1 MTFLQRHAYSIGSA
15 IATALWPFFPRR
27 RKISVEN
34 LLKCKITSSHSEAPQ
49 IAKTARCHL
58 AGHIAEALFVPSVV
72 TKENWR
78 EHLDFSAFCE
88 EGIKVLLYSPETPI
102 ILVSSHHGVWEAAT
116 NILSFARPMIAIAR
130 TMNNR
135 FVSNWM
141 KNHHFRGSITIIDKN
156 RGFTP
161 QVIREWEKN
170 SSALTILVDQ
180 HANKGELLQFLGRPA
195 KTVTSAARLAVRTG
209 YPVVVGSFLRNGPYN
224 YKLMGREPLVFSR
237 QDDVLKVA
245 QILNDRLGECIR
257 ECPEQYLWSHRRWR
271 ND

>member
-1 MTFLQRHAYSIGSA
+1 MTYLQRYAYSIGGA
-15 IATALWPFFPRR
+15 FAAALWPFFSRR
-27 RKISVEN
+27 RKISIEN
-34 LLKCKITSSHSEAPQ
+34 ILKCKITESEKEARI
-49 IAKTARCHL
+49 IAKKAWRHL

-78 EHLDFSAFCE
+78 EHLDFSGFCE
-88 EGIKVLLYSPETPI
+88 EGVKILLSSPKTPI

-135 FVSNWM
+135 IVSKWM
-141 KNHHFRGSITIIDKN
+141 KSHHFRGPVTIVDKN

-161 QVIREWEKN
+161 GVIREWEKN
-170 SSALTILVDQ
+170 CSALTILMDQ
-180 HANKGELLQFLGRPA
+180 HSNKGELLQFLSRPA

-209 YPVVVGSFLRNGPYN
+209 YPVVVGSFVRNGPYN

-237 QDDVLKVA
+237 EDDVLKVA
-245 QILNDRLGECIR
+245 QILNDRLEECIR
-257 ECPEQYLWSHRRWR
+257 KCPEQYLWSHRRWR